1 MTDKIQDSIEFY
13 NNMSFSER
21 LLFRRVCK
29 LENKR
34 RRSLRK
40 LRNKIEGL
48 EELLEEVENTKD

>member
-13 NNMSFSER
+13 NNMTFSER

-34 RRSLRK
+34 RRSLRS

-48 EELLEEVENTKD
+48 EELIEEVESTIE

>member
-48 EELLEEVENTKD
+48 EELLEEVENTKE